1 MWAGFIPAAFI
12 SMFAKWFVLSVYY
25 SQFLPLGML
34 MFSLLITVASYPIVS
49 LVNVFVQNKFMTD
62 EV

>member
-1 MWAGFIPAAFI
+1 
-12 SMFAKWFVLSVYY
+12 
-25 SQFLPLGML
+25 